1 VSAEPQDRAYRDFGV
16 EFGQPGRRLWFRT
29 SQTTTRKTLEYAYDP
44 TSGRN
49 LTVDQF
55 KDLYGPKRDGR
66 GNLRVRPVLHCLACG
81 VALHTVAEDSAT
93 AVRTWGHDPSP
104 GTYCPIKAEGGG
116 RYEVLAPRD
125 PDLAAGA
132 ALRAAFFTRWQ
143 LHWGYVRDIAPFADI
158 YTLIGFLQAA
168 DRTGFWNQRHLE
180 EWHLPY
186 VFLSTCDFPPPTGKA
201 KSHRAEWLRF
211 RFDGRYRTLED
222 LWIRAEPDFGFLRL
236 RYHAPARRKEPSP
249 AHFIVAE
256 PIVPSQAWMTRAY
269 PPPHSF
275 AIDKMQRAFPREL
288 GPGA

>member
-1 VSAEPQDRAYRDFGV
+1 M
-16 EFGQPGRRLWFRT
+16 
-29 SQTTTRKTLEYAYDP
+29 EYAYDP
-44 TSGRN
+44 TLGRN

-55 KDLYGPKRDGR
+55 KELNGPKRDHR

-93 AVRTWGHDPSP
+93 AVRTWGHDPDP
-104 GTYCPIKAEGGG
+104 GTYCPIKTEGGG

-125 PDLAAGA
+125 ADPAAGA
-132 ALRAAFFTRWQ
+132 ALRAALFTPWQ
-143 LHWGYVRDIAPFADI
+143 SPLGYAREPAPLADI
-158 YTLIGFLQAA
+158 YTLIGFLRAA

-201 KSHRAEWLRF
+201 KTYRPEWLRF

-222 LWIRAEPDFGFLRL
+222 LWIHAEPDFRFLRL
-236 RYHAPARRKEPSP
+236 RYHAPARRKEPGP
-249 AHFIVAE
+249 ANFIVAE
-256 PIVPSQAWMTRAY
+256 PVPASPAWMTGTY
-269 PPPHSF
+269 PPPHAF

-288 GPGA
+288 APRV